1 MTIDLPERIRDDE
14 MLGRSV
20 FSGSAAER
28 GKRKGVII
36 RNVFQVRPDE
46 DCISVDRMNYESDER
61 MALLADVRG
70 KGRGATFYGW
80 AMLSADDAAQAGD
93 AELRR
98 TVEASPL
105 PENPYHA
112 NVVMTIPADLAKNE
126 RQDIQK
132 QHAVA
137 LAACAKWRPRPDATA
152 EQPDRTMEV

>member
-1 MTIDLPERIRDDE
+1 MAIKLPEEIRDDE
-14 MLGRSV
+14 ILGRSV

-36 RNVFQVRPDE
+36 RNIFQVRPE
-46 DCISVDRMNYESDER
+46 DDSISVDRMDYESDET
-61 MALLADVRG
+61 MASLADIRG

-80 AMLSADDAAQAGD
+80 ATLSADDAARAGD
-93 AELRR
+93 AEFRR

-112 NVVMTIPADLAKNE
+112 NIVMTIPADLAKKE
-126 RQDIQK
+126 RRDIQK

-137 LAACAKWRPRPDATA
+137 LAACAKWRPRPDSTA
-152 EQPDRTMEV
+152 